1 MILQEKN
8 TIKFEDAMKELEQ
21 IASQLEKGDLNLDQ
35 SVTKFEEGMKL
46 SKTCNKILEDAEK
59 RISILIK
66 NEDNVTEENFS
77 AE

>member
-8 TIKFEDAMKELEQ
+8 TISFEDAMKELEQ

-46 SKTCNKILEDAEK
+46 SKTCNKILEDPQK
-59 RISILIK
+59 RRSSLIK
-66 NEDNVTEENFS
+66 TADDVTEENFN